1 MKRIAY
7 IFLMTMAI
15 LPATIF
21 AQTDVWDGSAEQ
33 WTQGSGTEA
42 DPYLIETAENLA
54 WIAEMVNSGVTT
66 YEGVHFK
73 MTNNLN
79 MNSIAWVPIGNS
91 ETQLFCGQFDGNS
104 KYISSINITG
114 SYTYK
119 GLFGITG
126 NGFRCKKLT
135 VGATISSTGR
145 YCGGIVGYIKGNN
158 TVIEN
163 CHHSGS
169 MSSSYASN
177 NSYSGGIVGYI
188 GASSTSIVGCYNTGG
203 VSATITYS
211 SSYFKP
217 HSGGIV
223 GYVAGSSTN
232 ITDCYNT
239 GAVSSSPYYYTSYSG
254 GIAGY
259 IKSSTSIVNC
269 YNTGTVSATTS
280 NQDSGSSSAS
290 SYSGGIV
297 GYNNAETTLTK
308 CYNKSTITA
317 TSHARCSASYN
328 KDAYSGG
335 LVGYSSA
342 QITLTNSYNRGQV
355 KAYIHYGDSNTSEG
369 NPQVGGVIAYM
380 ANSSSAITNC
390 YNTGTLTGT
399 TKCGIGNIA
408 GSVSNCYYL
417 STCGG
422 TGGGTSK
429 TEAAMKSTSFPVLL
443 NANETVFVMDVT
455 PNVNGGY
462 PIFGTD
468 IILITTKAA
477 TNRNFTSITLNG
489 IYETQPSWPGGDADV
504 VGFEYKEVSAS
515 NYTTV
520 YTNVGTPASY
530 NLPGLQSGTSYQ
542 YRMFVQKDGVTYYG
556 NIVTFSTLQ
565 CNVTAEVQ
573 TASTSICVG
582 DTATLTAAA
591 TSTLSDTFSYL
602 WSTQD
607 TTAAITAIAA
617 GTYTVTVTDGNGCTA
632 TANATITVN
641 PLPVGTISG
650 NTALCAGQSTTLTA
664 SGANRYNWNT
674 GASAPTITVSEGG
687 TYVCTFTNSYNCS
700 STQSVEVSI
709 FSSPVITGETAFC
722 TGGSTT
728 LTATGGTTY
737 TWSTGATTPTIT
749 VSQPGTYSVT
759 GSSAG
764 GCTGSSSVTV
774 VENPLPTV
782 EISGYSVI
790 CSGIGAELTATE
802 GSSYLWS
809 TGEDTRS
816 ITANHTG
823 NFSVLVT
830 DANGCSNTTSVE
842 VTALSGVAISGNT
855 NICQGESTTLSVEM
869 EGSYLWSTGAQT
881 ALITVS
887 EAGYYSVTVSL
898 PNGCSA
904 SANANVS
911 INTQPVP
918 TISGN
923 TTICQGE
930 TTTLTAN
937 GGVSYRWSNNATA
950 ASISVG
956 TSGLYSVTVT
966 NAQGCS
972 ASTFTNVTV
981 NPLPT
986 VTISGNT
993 STCQGS
999 TTTLTANGAQNYQW
1013 NTGSTNATISVG
1025 AAGNFTVTGY
1035 SAAGCSNTATTFVT
1049 IYPTYNTPVSH
1060 AMCQGETYNFF
1071 GQNLTN
1077 AGTYS
1082 HTLYSQNGCDS
1093 IITLTL
1099 TVRDLPVVAINGTT
1113 TICQGETATLVA
1125 TGGTS
1130 YQWSAMGQ
1138 GNSITVTEAGTYTV
1152 TATNAQGCS
1161 ATASTYVTVN
1171 PQPNITISGNTAVC
1185 QGNTTTLVANGAQS
1199 YQWNTGSTN
1208 AAISVGSAGNF
1219 TVTGYSAQGCTNSN
1233 SVYVEIYPTYNTP
1246 VSHSMCQGETYS
1258 FFGQNLTNAGTYS
1271 HTLYTQHGCDSIIT
1285 LTLTVRDLPVVA
1297 ISGNT
1302 TICQGETATLVA
1314 TGGTSYQWSA
1324 MGQGNSITVTEAGT
1338 YTVTATNAQGCSATA
1353 STYVTVNPLPNI
1365 TISGNTAV
1373 CQGNTTT
1380 LVANGAQSYQWSN
1393 GVSGAVNSIGTFGI
1407 YTVTGISAE
1416 GCSNTASAT
1425 VVVYQLPVLN
1435 ISGDTE
1441 LCSGETTT
1449 LTANGAAT
1457 YLWNN
1462 GTTDAALTTGAAGT
1476 YTVIGTD
1483 EHGCYSTASIDVA
1496 VNYPSSTEV
1505 TVVECDS
1512 YEWQGITRTESGD
1525 YTWTGQTAA
1534 GCDSIITL
1542 HLTINES
1549 VTTEI
1554 SETASNSYE
1563 WHGTT
1568 YTESGDYTWAG
1579 QTANGCDSIVTLHLT
1594 ITTGVNEWGDGHFTL
1609 YPNPTSGIITLQLT
1623 PETCPMNSEIQIFD
1637 IYGKRLQVIS
1647 FTGETTQIDLSS
1659 YVPGVYLIQMVGD
1672 GRVIGVRKVVKE

>member
-1 MKRIAY
+1 MKRIVC
-7 IFLMTMAI
+7 IFLMTLAI
-15 LPATIF
+15 LPATMF
-21 AQTDVWDGSAEQ
+21 AQTDVWDGSAAE
-33 WTQGSGTEA
+33 WEQGSGTES

-66 YEGVHFK
+66 YTGVYFK
-73 MTNNLN
+73 LVSNLN

-91 ETQLFCGQFDGNS
+91 ETQSFCGQFDGNN
-104 KYISSINITG
+104 KYINNIKITG
-114 SYTYK
+114 SYTYQ

-126 NGFRCKKLT
+126 QGFQCVNLG
-135 VGATISSTGR
+135 VNSTISSTGQ

-163 CHHSGS
+163 CYHIGS
-169 MSSSYASN
+169 VSSTYSSSF
-177 NSYSGGIVGYI
+177 SGGIVGYI
-188 GASSTSIVGCYNTGG
+188 GASSTSVLVCYNAGL
-203 VSATITYS
+203 VS
-211 SSYFKP
+211 SSYIAGGIVGNVGSTSISVSDCHNTGYVTSSSSNSYFP
-217 HSGGIV
+217 SSGGIV
-223 GYVAGSSTN
+223 GYVNGSST
-232 ITDCYNT
+232 
-239 GAVSSSPYYYTSYSG
+239 G
-254 GIAGY
+254 
-259 IKSSTSIVNC
+259 IVNC
-269 YNTGTVSATTS
+269 YNTGDVSATIS
-280 NQDSGSSSAS
+280 RGSGSVSAS
-290 SYSGGIV
+290 AYSGGIL
-297 GYNNAETTLTK
+297 GCNISTTTLRK
-308 CYNKSTITA
+308 CYNKGTVTT
-317 TSHARCSASYN
+317 TSHTLYSNNSN
-328 KDAYSGG
+328 KHSYSGG
-335 LVGYSSA
+335 LVGINKNNT
-342 QITLTNSYNRGQV
+342 ITITYSYNKGWV
-355 KAYIHYGDSNTSEG
+355 KAYSHYGDNNTVEG
-369 NPQVGGVIAYM
+369 TRQVGGLIGYID
-380 ANSSSAITNC
+380 NTSASITNC
-390 YNTGTLTGT
+390 YNTGTLTGGTLGGIRGNT
-399 TKCGIGNIA
+399 TGT
-408 GSVSNCYYL
+408 VSNCYYL
-417 STCGG
+417 ETCGG
-422 TGGGTSK
+422 TVAGGTSK

-443 NANETVFVMDVT
+443 NANGTVFVMDVT
-455 PNVNGGY
+455 PNVNDGY
-462 PIFGTD
+462 PIFGSD
-468 IILITTKAA
+468 IIAITTKAA
-477 TNRNFTSITLNG
+477 TNRNFTSVTLNG
-489 IYETQPSWPGGDADV
+489 IYETQPSWPGGEADV
-504 VGFEYKEVSAS
+504 VGFEYKKTTDA

-530 NLPGLQSGTSYQ
+530 NLPGLQSGTNYQ

-565 CNVTAEVQ
+565 CNVTVEVQ
-573 TASTSICVG
+573 TASTSICAG

-591 TSTLSDTFSYL
+591 TSTLSDTFTYL

-607 TTAAITAIAA
+607 TAAAITTTEA

-664 SGANRYNWNT
+664 SGANRYNWST

-700 STQSVEVSI
+700 STQSVEVSM

-728 LTATGGTTY
+728 LTATGGTSY

-759 GSSAG
+759 GSSVG

-782 EISGYSVI
+782 EISGYPVI

-816 ITANHTG
+816 ITANYTG

-830 DANGCSNTTSVE
+830 DVNGCSNTTSVE
-842 VTALSGVAISGNT
+842 VTALPGVSISGNT

-869 EGSYLWSTGAQT
+869 DGSYLWSTGAQT

-887 EAGYYSVTVSL
+887 DAGYYSVTVSL

-904 SANANVS
+904 SATANVS
-911 INTQPVP
+911 INPQPVP

-937 GGVSYRWSNNATA
+937 WGVSYRWSTNATA

-999 TTTLTANGAQNYQW
+999 TTTLTANGAQSYQW

-1035 SAAGCSNTATTFVT
+1035 SAAGCSNTASAFVT

-1082 HTLYSQNGCDS
+1082 HTLYTQNGCDS

-1099 TVRDLPVVAINGTT
+1099 TVRDLPVPTISGNT
-1113 TICQGETATLVA
+1113 TICQGETTTLVA

-1171 PQPNITISGNTAVC
+1171 PLPNITISGNTAVC

-1219 TVTGYSAQGCTNSN
+1219 IVTGYSAQGCTSSN
-1233 SVYVEIYPTYNTP
+1233 SVYVQIYPTYNTP
-1246 VSHSMCQGETYS
+1246 VSHSICQGETYN
-1258 FFGQNLTNAGTYS
+1258 FFGLNLTNAGTYS
-1271 HTLYTQHGCDSIIT
+1271 HTLYTQNGCDSIIT
-1285 LTLTVRDLPVVA
+1285 LTLTVRDLPVVT
-1297 ISGNT
+1297 INGNT

-1380 LVANGAQSYQWSN
+1380 LVANGAATYQWSN
-1393 GVSGAVNSIGTFGI
+1393 GVSGAVNTIGTFGI

-1435 ISGDTE
+1435 ISGDTQ

-1549 VTTEI
+1549 VTTEM
-1554 SETASNSYE
+1554 SETANNSYE

-1568 YTESGDYTWAG
+1568 YTESGDYTWTG
-1579 QTANGCDSIVTLHLT
+1579 QTANGCDSTVTLHLT
-1594 ITTGVNEWGDGHFTL
+1594 ITTGVNEWGDGHFTV
-1609 YPNPTSGIITLQLT
+1609 YPNPTTGMVNVRLDENGATWNVAEIQMFDVYGRLLNTV
-1623 PETCPMNSEIQIFD
+1623 ETCHGAS
-1637 IYGKRLQVIS
+1637 LQ
-1647 FTGETTQIDLSS
+1647 TMQIDLSS
-1659 YVPGVYLIQMVGD
+1659 YAPGVYLIQLVGD
-1672 GRVIGVRKVVKE
+1672 GRVVGVRKVVRR

>member
-1 MKRIAY
+1 
-7 IFLMTMAI
+7 
-15 LPATIF
+15 
-21 AQTDVWDGSAEQ
+21 
-33 WTQGSGTEA
+33 
-42 DPYLIETAENLA
+42 
-54 WIAEMVNSGVTT
+54 
-66 YEGVHFK
+66 
-73 MTNNLN
+73 
-79 MNSIAWVPIGNS
+79 
-91 ETQLFCGQFDGNS
+91 
-104 KYISSINITG
+104 
-114 SYTYK
+114 
-119 GLFGITG
+119 
-126 NGFRCKKLT
+126 
-135 VGATISSTGR
+135 
-145 YCGGIVGYIKGNN
+145 
-158 TVIEN
+158 
-163 CHHSGS
+163 
-169 MSSSYASN
+169 MS
-177 NSYSGGIVGYI
+177 
-188 GASSTSIVGCYNTGG
+188 
-203 VSATITYS
+203 
-211 SSYFKP
+211 
-217 HSGGIV
+217 
-223 GYVAGSSTN
+223 
-232 ITDCYNT
+232 
-239 GAVSSSPYYYTSYSG
+239 
-254 GIAGY
+254 
-259 IKSSTSIVNC
+259 
-269 YNTGTVSATTS
+269 
-280 NQDSGSSSAS
+280 
-290 SYSGGIV
+290 
-297 GYNNAETTLTK
+297 
-308 CYNKSTITA
+308 
-317 TSHARCSASYN
+317 
-328 KDAYSGG
+328 
-335 LVGYSSA
+335 
-342 QITLTNSYNRGQV
+342 
-355 KAYIHYGDSNTSEG
+355 
-369 NPQVGGVIAYM
+369 
-380 ANSSSAITNC
+380 NSSSVITNC
-390 YNTGTLTGT
+390 YNTGTLTGATAKGGIRGNT
-399 TKCGIGNIA
+399 T

-422 TGGGTSK
+422 TVGGGTSK

-443 NANETVFVMDVT
+443 NTDSTVFVMDVT
-455 PNVNGGY
+455 PNVNDGY
-462 PIFGTD
+462 PIFGSD
-468 IILITTKAA
+468 IIAITTKDA
-477 TNRNFTSITLNG
+477 TNLNFTSVTLNG
-489 IYETQPSWPGGDADV
+489 IYEPQQYWPGGEADV
-504 VGFEYKEVSAS
+504 VGFEYKEASAP

-530 NLPGLQSGTSYQ
+530 NLPGLQSGTNYQ

-556 NIVTFSTLQ
+556 NVVNFSTLQ
-565 CNVTAEVQ
+565 CNVTANVQ
-573 TASTSICVG
+573 ASSASICAG
-582 DTATLTAAA
+582 DTATLTAVA
-591 TSTLSDTFSYL
+591 TSTLSDTFTYL

-607 TTAAITAIAA
+607 TAAAITATEA

-632 TANATITVN
+632 TANATLTVN

-700 STQSVEVSI
+700 STQSVEVSM

-728 LTATGGTTY
+728 LTAMGGTSY

-749 VSQPGTYSVT
+749 VSQPGIYTVT
-759 GSSAG
+759 GSSVG

-782 EISGYSVI
+782 EISGYPVI

-809 TGEDTRS
+809 TGEETRS

-855 NICQGESTTLSVEM
+855 NICQGESTTLSVET
-869 EGSYLWSTGAQT
+869 EGNYLWSTGAQT

-887 EAGYYSVTVSL
+887 NAGYYSVTVSL

-911 INTQPVP
+911 INPQPVP

-999 TTTLTANGAQNYQW
+999 TTTLTANGAQSYQW
-1013 NTGSTNATISVG
+1013 NTGSTNATITVG

-1035 SAAGCSNTATTFVT
+1035 SAVGCSNTATAFVT

-1082 HTLYSQNGCDS
+1082 HTLYTQNGCDS

-1099 TVRDLPVVAINGTT
+1099 TVRDLPVVAIN
-1113 TICQGETATLVA
+1113 
-1125 TGGTS
+1125 
-1130 YQWSAMGQ
+1130 
-1138 GNSITVTEAGTYTV
+1138 
-1152 TATNAQGCS
+1152 
-1161 ATASTYVTVN
+1161 
-1171 PQPNITISGNTAVC
+1171 
-1185 QGNTTTLVANGAQS
+1185 
-1199 YQWNTGSTN
+1199 
-1208 AAISVGSAGNF
+1208 
-1219 TVTGYSAQGCTNSN
+1219 
-1233 SVYVEIYPTYNTP
+1233 
-1246 VSHSMCQGETYS
+1246 
-1258 FFGQNLTNAGTYS
+1258 
-1271 HTLYTQHGCDSIIT
+1271 
-1285 LTLTVRDLPVVA
+1285 
-1297 ISGNT
+1297 GNT

-1380 LVANGAQSYQWSN
+1380 LVANGAQSYQWSTGSTNAAISVGSAGNIAVTGYSAQGCTSSQSVYVEIYPTYNTPVSHSMCQGETYNFFGQNLTNAGTYSHTLYTQNGCDSIITLTLTVRDLPVVAINGNTTICQGETATLVATGGTSYQWSAMGQGNSITVTEAGTYTVTATNAQACSATASTYVTVNPLPNITISGNTAVCQGNTTTLVANGAATYQWSN
-1393 GVSGAVNSIGTFGI
+1393 GVSGAVNTIGTFGI

-1462 GTTDAALTTGAAGT
+1462 GTTDAALTTGVAGT

-1505 TVVECDS
+1505 TVAECDS

-1554 SETASNSYE
+1554 SETANNSYE

-1568 YTESGDYTWAG
+1568 HTESGDYTWTG
-1579 QTANGCDSIVTLHLT
+1579 QTAAGCDSTVTLHLT
-1594 ITTGVNEWGDGHFTL
+1594 ITTGVNEWGDGHFTV
-1609 YPNPTSGIITLQLT
+1609 YPNPTTGIVTLQLT
-1623 PETCPMNSEIQIFD
+1623 PETCPLNPEIQIFD
-1637 IYGKRLQVIS
+1637 IYGKRLQVMS
-1647 FTGETTQIDLSS
+1647 VTDERTTIDLSQCA
-1659 YVPGVYLIQMVGD
+1659 PGVYLIQLVAD
-1672 GRVIGVRKVVKE
+1672 GRVIGVQKVVKQ